1 MLPALLVGFKR
12 LENLQAILSLE
23 SMQSREILLFVDRSP
38 TPDPSNEN
46 VIRFAKEW
54 SEKTG
59 NMSQISDFNLG
70 VGSAVPKA
78 VDWALNF
85 VEEVAVLEDD
95 CIPSRH
101 FFDFCESLLEQIE
114 NDPNV
119 ILVCG
124 SAGQNGKSKTTL
136 SNFPLIWGWATNR
149 EKWKEMRELMEV
161 EPSWATSIGKIFI
174 RPSLLIPFTY
184 FLAAKIRTNRGKLFA
199 WDCQLAFGMIVKN
212 RKSVV
217 PNFNLVTN
225 VGADIFAHHVS
236 QAERAYS
243 RTLSQGS
250 DEFPNLELDKTH
262 KSSRE
267 CNKATKKLIYNMRWK
282 HLLSPIK
289 ALWKP

>member
-1 MLPALLVGFKR
+1 MLPALLVGFRR
-12 LENLQAILSLE
+12 LENLQAILTLDN
-23 SMQSREILLFVDRSP
+23 MQNREIFLFVDRSVI
-38 TPDPSNEN
+38 PDSSNEN
-46 VIRFAKEW
+46 VIRFAEEW
-54 SEKTG
+54 SEKTS
-59 NMSQISDFNLG
+59 NQVHISDFNLG

-85 VEEVAVLEDD
+85 VEEIAVLEDD

-101 FFDFCESLLEQIE
+101 FFDFCESLLVQIE
-114 NDPNV
+114 SEPNV
-119 ILVCG
+119 LLVCG
-124 SAGQNGKSKTTL
+124 SAGQSGMLKTTL

-149 EKWKEMRELMEV
+149 KKWKEMRELMEV
-161 EPSWATSIGKIFI
+161 EPSWATLIEKKFI
-174 RPSLLIPFTY
+174 RPSVLIPFTY

-225 VGADIFAHHVS
+225 VGADNFSHHVPL
-236 QAERAYS
+236 AERTNS
-243 RTLSQGS
+243 KILSLGS
-250 DEFPNLELDKTH
+250 DEFPNMKLDKTN

-267 CNKATKKLIYNMRWK
+267 CNKAIKKFTYNMRLK

-289 ALWKP
+289 ALWMP